1 MENQFSSFPSGNGAN
16 PQPTGPDMPMKW
28 HKFLIY
34 FALWLGAVMNV
45 ISGFSLLTGSVYE
58 AQGVSATQVYR
69 AYEGLKGVDMLMG
82 AATIALAVLLI
93 VARFALA
100 GYK

>member
-1 MENQFSSFPSGNGAN
+1 
-16 PQPTGPDMPMKW
+16 MKW